1 MKWSENR
8 IASAIARS
16 LFEFE
21 HIVLVPNCTWPG
33 SECDLL
39 IVTRD
44 LRIIDVEIKIDRA
57 DFKAD
62 KAKDKWWSYHW
73 SRTPVKLEHPR
84 KVWKHYFAMPAE
96 VWKEGLE
103 EHLPSTNCG
112 VVLLY
117 ADERTP
123 SGIRAEIIRR
133 AIPNKKADRISSQ
146 DVVSIARLANIR
158 MWEALDKLRR
168 RKHLK

>member
-1 MKWSENR
+1 MKWSEGR
-8 IASAIARS
+8 IASCLARS

-44 LRIIDVEIKIDRA
+44 QRVIDIEIKIDRA

-62 KAKDKWWSYHW
+62 KAKDKWKCFQYSGNRY
-73 SRTPVKLEHPR
+73 VKT
-84 KVWKHYFAMPAE
+84 VWKHYYAMPAE
-96 VWKEGLE
+96 VWKEGFE
-103 EHLPSTNCG
+103 EHLPRPECG

-117 ADERTP
+117 NDERTP
-123 SGIRAEIIRR
+123 SGIRAQIIRR
-133 AIPNKKADRISSQ
+133 AIPNRKASRISSE
-146 DVVSIARLANIR
+146 DIVSIARLANIR

-168 RKHLK
+168 RKRLK